1 MEPILVPLI
10 VFGFAALIVKM
21 SLDYS
26 KWKKMH
32 ESTGSILAEG
42 SDKSLAVSELRE
54 MIQDAVETA
63 NAPLLERVAHL
74 EDRFESGTSLIEERA
89 SPRQLPPSDG

>member
-1 MEPILVPLI
+1 MEAILVPLI
-10 VFGFAALIVKM
+10 VFSFVALIVKM
-21 SLDYS
+21 SLDYN

-32 ESTGSILAEG
+32 ESSDSILAEG

-63 NAPLLERVAHL
+63 NAPLLKRVSHL
-74 EDRFESGTSLIEERA
+74 EDQLEVGRPLIEEGEV
-89 SPRQLPPSDG
+89 PKQLPSADG